1 LNHEKGGEITTN
13 YDFEKQVLESYAV
26 RDFKKGEEL
35 KIFYGPRPNLE
46 LFMNSGFVI
55 PDNEFNYTAIHFK
68 LTESDKL
75 RDKKVQI
82 LQNHN
87 LPENA
92 KFAMHV
98 KTPLQEE
105 LLSFLRVAWITN
117 DEELDNAEYAFQN
130 RPITLQNEML
140 VCTILEFKIN
150 SNIDS
155 FSSKLED
162 DKKQLATQ
170 TMNLLGAEPGADL
183 TILQLLIDE
192 KSILT
197 EALRQVRKKRKR

>member
-1 LNHEKGGEITTN
+1 
-13 YDFEKQVLESYAV
+13 
-26 RDFKKGEEL
+26 
-35 KIFYGPRPNLE
+35 
-46 LFMNSGFVI
+46 MNSGFVV
-55 PDNEFNYTAIHFK
+55 PDNEYNYTAIHFK
-68 LTESDKL
+68 LAETDKL

-105 LLSFLRVAWITN
+105 LLSFLRVAWCIN
-117 DEELDNAEYAFQN
+117 DEELNNSDFAFQN
-130 RPITLQNEML
+130 RPIALQNELL
-140 VCTILEFKIN
+140 VCTILELKITQTL
-150 SNIDS
+150 DS

-162 DKKQLATQ
+162 DKKQLETIQ
-170 TMNLLGAEPGADL
+170 TLSDPGADL
-183 TILQLLIDE
+183 FILQLLIDE

-197 EALRQVRKKRKR
+197 EALKQVRKKKKDVDNKLKQKAKQKAKRLSNAPSEPEKKN